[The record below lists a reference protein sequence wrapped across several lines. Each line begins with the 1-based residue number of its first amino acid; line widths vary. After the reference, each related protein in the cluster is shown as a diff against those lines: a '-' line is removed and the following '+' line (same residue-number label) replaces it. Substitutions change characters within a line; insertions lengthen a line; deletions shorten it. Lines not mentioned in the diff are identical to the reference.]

1 MLPVSACRCRRL
13 LVVRGKWSSH
23 GFSKKAPLEKAE
35 KRWCRQP
42 AGSQPAFHQDTLTTM
57 LNLAPLE
64 LTGADFKENSSRC
77 HSDSTWPTL
86 EHLIKC
92 INCYKWLQW
101 KVKTFFDFYTDFWHD
116 IAQVAGED
124 LAIQHALQNPSFE
137 IVFCSS
143 LFSIL
148 FLTESPHKDH
158 RQSLTH
164 LKPLSCQ
171 RVPTAASSHGS
182 RSSRLCCPREA
193 LSPNGSCDGAQA
205 SETLQER
212 VAAAFHVRELGQ
224 KSSRKSISIMK
235 ADFPPPFFFSFPD
248 YGKRWIIYLIWPI
261 KAQKRVRFS
270 YQK

>member
-1 MLPVSACRCRRL
+1 
-13 LVVRGKWSSH
+13 
-23 GFSKKAPLEKAE
+23 
-35 KRWCRQP
+35 
-42 AGSQPAFHQDTLTTM
+42 M

-235 ADFPPPFFFSFPD
+235 TDFSPPFFFFFPWLWEKVD
-248 YGKRWIIYLIWPI
+248 YIFNLTNKSTEKGTFFLSKIIPFFNHHFPQ
-261 KAQKRVRFS
+261 KMNAQYSARLT
-270 YQK
+270 